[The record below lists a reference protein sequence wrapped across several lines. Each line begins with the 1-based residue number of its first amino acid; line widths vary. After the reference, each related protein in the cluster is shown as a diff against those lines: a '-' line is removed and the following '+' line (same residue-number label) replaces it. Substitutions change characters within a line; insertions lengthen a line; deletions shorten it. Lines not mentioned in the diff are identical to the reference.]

1 MVKIKDM
8 HILKLTSLIL
18 FSIYLSGSITNCA
31 HAEIKVGLVLEK
43 SGKDDK
49 SFNASA
55 YQGLKRAEKELGV
68 TIKTVEAPDNS
79 AYESLQRAF
88 AEKKFDLIVAIGFH
102 QLEAVQKNADRFPQQ
117 KFLLVDEDAKKPN
130 VRSVMFEEHEGSF
143 LVGAIAAMHSPSGKV
158 GFIGGMDVPLIRRFQ
173 MGYEAGVKKINPK
186 AELFVNY
193 IGVTGEAWNNPPK
206 AKEQALDQYHRG
218 ADVIFVAA
226 GNSGLGVFD
235 AAEEQKKLA
244 IGVDSNQ
251 NWLKPG
257 YVLTSMLK
265 HVDESVF
272 DSVKLLKEGKFTTG
286 LTRLGLKSKGV
297 DYAMDENNAKLISAT
312 DRKKIED
319 IKSQIV
325 SGKIKVP
332 DYYLTPKKK

>member
-1 MVKIKDM
+1 VVKIKDM
-8 HILKLTSLIL
+8 HKAKYVSLIL
-18 FSIYLSGSITNCA
+18 APIFLFSSSLNAA

-79 AYESLQRAF
+79 AYESLQRAL
-88 AEKKFDLIVAIGFH
+88 AEKKYDLIVAIGFH
-102 QLEAVQKNADRFPQQ
+102 QLEAIQKNADRFPQQ

-130 VRSVMFEEHEGSF
+130 VRSVMFDEHEGSY
-143 LVGAIAAMHSPSGKV
+143 LVGALAALHSPSGKV

-173 MGYEAGVKKINPK
+173 MGYEAGIKKINPK
-186 AELFVNY
+186 AQLFVNY
-193 IGVTGEAWNNPPK
+193 LGVTGEAWNNPPK
-206 AKEQALDQYHRG
+206 AKEQALDQYNRG

-235 AAEEQKKLA
+235 AAEAQKKLA

-257 YVLTSMLK
+257 FVLTSMLK
-265 HVDESVF
+265 HVDDAVF

-286 LTRLGLKSKGV
+286 LTLLGLKSKGI
-297 DYAMDENNAKLISAT
+297 DYAVDENNAKLITPA
-312 DRKKIED
+312 DHKKMDEL
-319 IKSQIV
+319 KAQII

-332 DYYLTPKKK
+332 DYYLTQKKK